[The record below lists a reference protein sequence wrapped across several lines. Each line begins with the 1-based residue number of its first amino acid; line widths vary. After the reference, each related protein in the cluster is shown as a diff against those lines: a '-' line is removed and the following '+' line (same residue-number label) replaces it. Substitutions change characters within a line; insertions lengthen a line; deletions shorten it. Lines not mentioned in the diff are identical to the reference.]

1 MPAKRDD
8 ENATSVPLS
17 RTERKKQERLTKL
30 LKTATLVFGE
40 KGYDKTS
47 LEDIA
52 ERMDMRG
59 PSLYHYVKTKEDLFI
74 QCAEK
79 IIKRNLKN
87 LEDVKLAGGSPIKRL
102 EKMYYVQVLGQLDEF
117 YPTHIPLFVTLT
129 SREPNLIAYI
139 TKIRK
144 KHIKFFRDLAEEAV
158 EAGEI
163 KGDNWQLALRLAAGA
178 LGSLHQWYSPQGED
192 SVEVMADKIAKSFIK
207 LIRE

>member
-1 MPAKRDD
+1 MPAKQDD
-8 ENATSVPLS
+8 QSPTSAPLS
-17 RTERKKQERLTKL
+17 RTERKKQKRLAKL

-79 IIKRNLKN
+79 IITRNLKN
-87 LEDVKLAGGSPIKRL
+87 LEDVQLSEGSPIERL
-102 EKMYYVQVLGQLDEF
+102 EKMYYVQILGQLDEF
-117 YPTHIPLFVTLT
+117 YPSHIPLFVTMT
-129 SREPNLIAYI
+129 SREPNLIAYL

-144 KHIKFFRDLAEEAV
+144 KHIKYFRDLAEEAV

-163 KGDNWQLALRLAAGA
+163 QGDNWQLGLRLAAGA
-178 LGSLHQWYSPQGED
+178 LGSLHQWYSPTGKD
-192 SVEVMADKIAKSFIK
+192 SAEVMAGKIAKSFIK